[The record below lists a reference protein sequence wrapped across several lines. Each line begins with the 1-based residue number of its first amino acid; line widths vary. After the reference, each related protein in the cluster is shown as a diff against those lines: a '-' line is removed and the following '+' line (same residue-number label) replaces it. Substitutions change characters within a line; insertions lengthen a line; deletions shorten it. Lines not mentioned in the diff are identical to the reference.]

1 MKISGKETDNKDMRW
16 IVLAALL
23 MTPPA
28 WSKTVKLSTDDGYA
42 PYTGQKLSR
51 GGMVTEIVQEV
62 VSGMGH
68 SMDLTWLPWR
78 RGFEKARQVQ
88 FDGLF
93 PYLKTN
99 DREKEFL
106 FSEPL
111 YEVRNTVFTAK
122 GESGFYSSLESLH
135 GKTYCLP
142 LGWVPA
148 TPELVEM
155 VQKKHVK
162 VFEALNTATCAKM
175 VNSGRADF
183 FVTDDA
189 QGEAA
194 LRETGLVEK
203 VSLVPHLLPKTQ
215 LYFIVSRSHPHGVEL
230 VKKFNQSLSDLKKSG
245 TYEKIVLRHLRSE
258 GAATGEFPRNSKK
271 KSCEKVLFRALMPHS
286 GSVSISLTVRG
297 LRPSI

>member
-1 MKISGKETDNKDMRW
+1 MRW
-16 IVLAALL
+16 IVLAVLF

-68 SMDLTWLPWR
+68 SVDLTWLPWR
-78 RGFEKARQVQ
+78 RGFEKARQAQ

-93 PYLKTN
+93 PYLKTA

-111 YEVRNTVFTAK
+111 YEIRNTVFSLK
-122 GESGFYSSLESLH
+122 GESGFYSSLESLK

-142 LGWVPA
+142 LGWAPA
-148 TPELVEM
+148 THELAEL
-155 VQKKHVK
+155 VQKKRVK
-162 VFEALNTATCAKM
+162 VFEALNTSTCAKM

-194 LRETGLVEK
+194 LRETGLVESI
-203 VSLVPHLLPKTQ
+203 SLTPHLLPKTQ
-215 LYFIVSRSHPHGVEL
+215 LYFIISRSHPNGVEF
-230 VKKFNQSLSDLKKSG
+230 VRKFNESLMDLKKSG
-245 TYEKIVLRHLRSE
+245 SYEKIVLRHLRSE
-258 GAATGEFPRNSKK
+258 TPAASGFPHNSEKSPLK
-271 KSCEKVLFRALMPHS
+271 KSYSAL
-286 GSVSISLTVRG
+286 
-297 LRPSI
+297 